1 MALIIFI
8 MKTLKTLLF
17 SLLILSSAAFA
28 QNFNQNGYGV
38 NQDLG
43 RNSSPSK
50 PSQQDIDENN
60 SKQLDRFMEQLKK
73 ELSLDELQTIAIRNE
88 VITNRKNVEILMK
101 KESSEEEK
109 SKQIKAMMDRTDV
122 TINSYLNKDQKEKYK
137 ILTEKMKSGK
147 KIKKGKKE
155 EVKDE
160 IKEDKTTE
168 EKL

>member
-1 MALIIFI
+1 
-8 MKTLKTLLF
+8 MKTLKILLF
-17 SLLILSSAAFA
+17 SLLIMSSAAIA

-38 NQDLG
+38 NTDLG

-88 VITNRKNVEILMK
+88 VTTNRKNVEILMK
-101 KESSEEEK
+101 KENSEEEK

-147 KIKKGKKE
+147 KIKKGGRKKF
-155 EVKDE
+155 K
-160 IKEDKTTE
+160 
-168 EKL
+168 

>member
-1 MALIIFI
+1 

-122 TINSYLNKDQKEKYK
+122 TINSYFNKDQKEKYK

>member
-1 MALIIFI
+1 
-8 MKTLKTLLF
+8 MKTLITLLF
-17 SLLILSSAAFA
+17 SLLILSSGAFA

-88 VITNRKNVEILMK
+88 VTTNRKNVEILMK
-101 KESSEEEK
+101 KENSEEEK

>member
-1 MALIIFI
+1 MKALKI
-8 MKTLKTLLF
+8 LLF
-17 SLLILSSAAFA
+17 SLLILSSAAIA
-28 QNFNQNGYGV
+28 QNFNQNGYGI
-38 NQDLG
+38 NTDLG

-50 PSQQDIDENN
+50 PSQQDIDEIN

-88 VITNRKNVEILMK
+88 VTTNRKNVEILMK
-101 KESSEEEK
+101 KENSEEEK

-160 IKEDKTTE
+160 IKEDKTNE

>member
-1 MALIIFI
+1 

-17 SLLILSSAAFA
+17 SLLILSSGAFA

-88 VITNRKNVEILMK
+88 VTTNRKNVEILMK
-101 KESSEEEK
+101 KENSEEEK

-137 ILTEKMKSGK
+137 ILTEKIKSGK

-155 EVKDE
+155 EVKNE

>member
-1 MALIIFI
+1 

-17 SLLILSSAAFA
+17 SFLILSSAAFA

-88 VITNRKNVEILMK
+88 VNTNRKNVEILMK
-101 KESSEEEK
+101 KENSEEEK

-160 IKEDKTTE
+160 IKEDNTTE

>member
-1 MALIIFI
+1 

-17 SLLILSSAAFA
+17 SLLILSSAGFA

-88 VITNRKNVEILMK
+88 VTTNRKNVEILMK
-101 KESSEEEK
+101 KENSEEEK

>member
-1 MALIIFI
+1 
-8 MKTLKTLLF
+8 MKTLKILLF

-88 VITNRKNVEILMK
+88 VTTNRKNVEILMK

-147 KIKKGKKE
+147 KIKKSKKE

>member
-1 MALIIFI
+1 

-17 SLLILSSAAFA
+17 ALLILSSAAFA

-88 VITNRKNVEILMK
+88 VTTNRKNVEILMK
-101 KESSEEEK
+101 KENSEEEK

-155 EVKDE
+155 VVKDE
-160 IKEDKTTE
+160 IKEDNTTG

>member
-1 MALIIFI
+1 M
-8 MKTLKTLLF
+8 
-17 SLLILSSAAFA
+17 LILSSAAFA

-60 SKQLDRFMEQLKK
+60 SKQLDRFMVQLKK

-88 VITNRKNVEILMK
+88 VTTNRKNVEILMK

-147 KIKKGKKE
+147 KIKKSKKE

>member
-1 MALIIFI
+1 

-17 SLLILSSAAFA
+17 SLLILSSAGFA

-88 VITNRKNVEILMK
+88 VTTNRKNVEILMK
-101 KESSEEEK
+101 KENSEEEK

-160 IKEDKTTE
+160 IKEDNTTE

>member
-1 MALIIFI
+1 
-8 MKTLKTLLF
+8 MKTLKTF
-17 SLLILSSAAFA
+17 VFALLILSSAAFA

-73 ELSLDELQTIAIRNE
+73 ELSLDELQTIAIKNE
-88 VITNRKNVEILMK
+88 VTTNRKNVEILMK
-101 KESSEEEK
+101 KENSEEEK

>member
-1 MALIIFI
+1 

-17 SLLILSSAAFA
+17 ALLILSSAAFS

-88 VITNRKNVEILMK
+88 VTTNRKNVEILMK
-101 KESSEEEK
+101 KENSEEEK

-137 ILTEKMKSGK
+137 ILTEKMKAGK

-160 IKEDKTTE
+160 IKEDNMNE

>member
-1 MALIIFI
+1 

-17 SLLILSSAAFA
+17 ALLILSSAAFS

-101 KESSEEEK
+101 KENSEEEK

-147 KIKKGKKE
+147 KIKKSKKE

-160 IKEDKTTE
+160 IKEDNTTE

>member
-1 MALIIFI
+1 

-17 SLLILSSAAFA
+17 SLLILSSATFA

-88 VITNRKNVEILMK
+88 VTTNRKNVEILMK
-101 KESSEEEK
+101 KENSEEEK

>member
-1 MALIIFI
+1 
-8 MKTLKTLLF
+8 MKTLKILLF
-17 SLLILSSAAFA
+17 SLLIMSSAAIA

-38 NQDLG
+38 NTDLG

-88 VITNRKNVEILMK
+88 VTTNRKNVEILMK
-101 KESSEEEK
+101 KENSEEEK

>member
-1 MALIIFI
+1 MI
-8 MKTLKTLLF
+8 TLKTLLF

-88 VITNRKNVEILMK
+88 VTTNRKNVEILMK
-101 KESSEEEK
+101 KENSEEEK

-137 ILTEKMKSGK
+137 ILTEKMKTGK

-160 IKEDKTTE
+160 IKKDNTTE

>member
-1 MALIIFI
+1 

-88 VITNRKNVEILMK
+88 VTTNRKNVEILMK
-101 KESSEEEK
+101 KENSEEEK

-155 EVKDE
+155 EVKNE

>member
-1 MALIIFI
+1 
-8 MKTLKTLLF
+8 
-17 SLLILSSAAFA
+17 LSSAAFA

-88 VITNRKNVEILMK
+88 VTTNRKNVEILMK
-101 KESSEEEK
+101 KENSEEEK

-160 IKEDKTTE
+160 IKDEIKEDNTTE

>member
-1 MALIIFI
+1 

-88 VITNRKNVEILMK
+88 VTTNRKNVEILMK
-101 KESSEEEK
+101 KENSEEEK

>member
-1 MALIIFI
+1 

-17 SLLILSSAAFA
+17 FLLILSSAAFA

>member
-1 MALIIFI
+1 

-88 VITNRKNVEILMK
+88 VTTNRKNVEILMK

-109 SKQIKAMMDRTDV
+109 SKQIKAMMDRTDL

-155 EVKDE
+155 ELKDE

>member
-1 MALIIFI
+1 
-8 MKTLKTLLF
+8 MKTLKILLF
-17 SLLILSSAAFA
+17 SLLILSSAAIA

-38 NQDLG
+38 NTDLG

-50 PSQQDIDENN
+50 PSQQDIDEIN

-88 VITNRKNVEILMK
+88 VTTNRKNVEILMK
-101 KESSEEEK
+101 KENSEEEK

-160 IKEDKTTE
+160 IKEDKTNE

>member
-1 MALIIFI
+1 

-17 SLLILSSAAFA
+17 SLLILSSGAFA

-88 VITNRKNVEILMK
+88 VTTNRKNVEILMK

-155 EVKDE
+155 ELKNE

>member
-1 MALIIFI
+1 

-43 RNSSPSK
+43 INSSPSK

>member
-1 MALIIFI
+1 

-147 KIKKGKKE
+147 KIKKGKKK
-155 EVKDE
+155 EVKG
-160 IKEDKTTE
+160 
-168 EKL
+168 

>member
-1 MALIIFI
+1 

-17 SLLILSSAAFA
+17 LLLFLSSAAFA

-43 RNSSPSK
+43 RNSIPSK

-73 ELSLDELQTIAIRNE
+73 ELSLDELQTIAIKNE
-88 VITNRKNVEILMK
+88 VTANRKNVEILMK
-101 KESSEEEK
+101 KENSEEEK

-155 EVKDE
+155 EVKEE

>member
-1 MALIIFI
+1 
-8 MKTLKTLLF
+8 MKTLKILLF
-17 SLLILSSAAFA
+17 SLLILSSAAIA
-28 QNFNQNGYGV
+28 QNFNQNGYGI
-38 NQDLG
+38 NTDLG

-88 VITNRKNVEILMK
+88 VTTNRKNVEILMK
-101 KESSEEEK
+101 KENSEEEK

-160 IKEDKTTE
+160 IKEDKTNE

>member
-1 MALIIFI
+1 
-8 MKTLKTLLF
+8 MKTLITLLF
-17 SLLILSSAAFA
+17 SLLILSSGAFA

-60 SKQLDRFMEQLKK
+60 SKQLDRFMEQFKK

-88 VITNRKNVEILMK
+88 VTTNRKNVEILMK
-101 KESSEEEK
+101 KENSEEEK

>member
-1 MALIIFI
+1 

-160 IKEDKTTE
+160 IKEDKMTE

>member
-1 MALIIFI
+1 

-17 SLLILSSAAFA
+17 ALLILSSAAFS

>member
-1 MALIIFI
+1 
-8 MKTLKTLLF
+8 MKTLKILLF
-17 SLLILSSAAFA
+17 SLLIMSSAAIA

-38 NQDLG
+38 NTDLG

-155 EVKDE
+155 ELKDE

>member
-1 MALIIFI
+1 

-17 SLLILSSAAFA
+17 SLLILSSAGFA

-60 SKQLDRFMEQLKK
+60 SKQLDRFMEMLKK

-101 KESSEEEK
+101 KENSEEEK

>member
-1 MALIIFI
+1 M
-8 MKTLKTLLF
+8 
-17 SLLILSSAAFA
+17 LILSTAAFS